1 MTAPHSDPSL
11 HVSWIRDWWHA
22 LTALFGLSLWA
33 LREVV
38 SKPRAR
44 IAALESGQER
54 IVTGIDE
61 VRVAQAGQSDDIRA
75 LTVRIDDVLKLVA
88 GSPHCHRRHF
98 DPNDEEG

>member
-1 MTAPHSDPSL
+1 MSHFDPGEMVL
-11 HVSWIRDWWHA
+11 RWWHVLA
-22 LTALFGLSLWA
+22 GLTAAALWMA
-33 LREVV
+33 REYVT
-38 SKPRAR
+38 KPRAR